1 MKLSHVL
8 AIVAGL
14 AVGLVGLA
22 VFRVMQEGAAESDVA
37 AEGPTTASAEVSTET
52 ESLAAEPASQ
62 AAVVDHL
69 KGTSWED
76 PNAGKYQ
83 QRVPSIMATDEFEA
97 GQQMLDN
104 RPMELQRAKRDI
116 KVIEEAITRNR

>member
-1 MKLSHVL
+1 
-8 AIVAGL
+8 
-14 AVGLVGLA
+14 
-22 VFRVMQEGAAESDVA
+22 MQEGAAESDVA